1 MPVRFEHLVFVR
13 ENALEIQTIR
23 FLKSLFQ
30 QWDCNSEADEVVIT
44 IRSVAALRHLQNVE
58 SKFCLYVRQRV
69 IFIRN
74 RVAELLFQLRI
85 QDRDRAIRADPV
97 AIVVRGVVSE
107 RAERKSIAVKVLGI
121 AQQSQDKI
129 SAPHVVC
136 QVAEEKTSVW
146 VIAHVLNN
154 DAPIRIPVRFFEF
167 FSGGA
172 GKALQK

>member
-1 MPVRFEHLVFVR
+1 MTITGPKPAADLTGLTRDDALARARELAREHTRVR
-13 ENALEIQTIR
+13 
-23 FLKSLFQ
+23 
-30 QWDCNSEADEVVIT
+30 
-44 IRSVAALRHLQNVE
+44 
-58 SKFCLYVRQRV
+58 
-69 IFIRN
+69 
-74 RVAELLFQLRI
+74 
-85 QDRDRAIRADPV
+85 
-97 AIVVRGVVSE
+97 
-107 RAERKSIAVKVLGI
+107 VKAMI
-121 AQQSQDKI
+121 AQQSQHKV